1 MMVLFAVLPEPC
13 TAQQGGGV
21 TTSPDYALF
30 SMKLNQ
36 IPGLMAA
43 EKYNDALKNIEHCVT
58 WMKDKLEK
66 DPRLNQPFE
75 YCHFVRA
82 VCRLQL
88 KEYDA
93 ATGEFSKYLGLFP
106 QGRFRRNA
114 IILWA
119 DAHAAKDE
127 WNKVVEV
134 ILPVFKDPGIKYI
147 EQLAAYQLLGEAR
160 FKLEQWKEAI
170 DPLKWLFVNGSYE
183 SRTDVASMLAICFIR
198 IDDFETLY
206 KFIPA
211 VFKTPARYDVRLQM
225 TLMEEGDRHYG
236 EGNIDKALLLFR
248 LIYPKTELIMQLQ
261 KRTQDL
267 QRQRNEA
274 VQREKADLE
283 VNASVIRKIERAL
296 KVYAEQLKQINE
308 VPDYDIE
315 LRVRVANCYHE
326 LQRFLEAW
334 LLFKQIHK
342 DDPKHKLA
350 QRSLYSAFAAALEM
364 KDIERALKD
373 GYGYLDEYPKGEFW
387 DTVTINLATIHLER
401 TEFEKAIAVC
411 ERALKVNPEHLL
423 KDNVLYIIGYSQFM
437 LSNLEG
443 GLASLER
450 IFNEHPQS
458 GFLQYSM
465 YYHALGYLFLQRYTP
480 ARQEFASFLN
490 RFKGGPM
497 VEEVSYRIGVAYY
510 GEGNFDKAAEV
521 LQSFLERYPD
531 SINRSEAFA
540 MLADIQGSRGELDEA
555 LKNYDNA
562 LPPAVNMVQVDYA
575 VMQKSRTLELESRYD
590 EIIALWS
597 GYSAKYKE
605 LANFTEAIYWIGS
618 TQKKQNKLEECLNT
632 FYDGIVKYGDD
643 PANHG
648 IDMILRDLESELKEL
663 PDAAGGAQENEEQR
677 KSAALLRAM
686 KDRLYGEIRE
696 AIAKNRKTL
705 EMRLISLFANLAATA
720 QIKDP
725 LVNSLINERLI
736 EKAGPYTLNT
746 MAREAKARNMPD
758 FAYKVYDQFLTA
770 HSTSDLALDA
780 FRGKAEL
787 AMTQNDFKTAEPLLS
802 LIAERY
808 PSLDDAGWAHIR
820 LGQIQLS
827 RKTRQGGGGHPR
839 ASAPTSEG
847 RPSARGCPLRPGR
860 GPPGP
865 GQRRRGLRLPAH
877 LRDVQRLVPNGR
889 HVPGAAAE
897 CLLKLGCPDEA
908 KATLNEFCRTPFAW
922 RGRRRPR
929 RPPNAPEIHG
939 RGYRHAPPAR
949 PSFPAADRGG
959 RLLLRR
965 RGPHLLPGR
974 APGLGHRPARAHLR
988 RHHQAE
994 AQGPGRVHLRG
1005 GPQGDQGHL
1014 LQDALRHRRRPQ
1026 ALRRR
1031 RLREAHRG
1039 TGRTPQAV
1047 HHLPGHQQ
1055 QRLDLPDDPG
1065 QLLPLLGQVR
1075 RGHRALRAAAA
1086 QLPQGKPRIPRS
1098 PAPQEHRPA
1107 RHQPQRRNREGPGP
1121 AQGAGSDRPHRPALL
1136 VLDGQAPD
1144 DDQRLLQRPREH
1156 RAHRGLRPQGLHLVH
1171 AGAVHVRRGIR
1182 PHQRLRH
1189 RAPDRRGTAHR
1200 RPGHRMG
1207 RQGRQAQGAGRRGR
1221 APPQGSRGTPGPG
1234 GGGQGRPE
1242 PVAPEA
1248 RRRKTQRHH
1257 DRCKTGRPR
1266 GGNPAG
1272 TAGHSITRRT

>member
-1 MMVLFAVLPEPC
+1 MNFPLRKLLSIAWMMVLFAVLPEPC

-632 FYDGIVKYGDD
+632 FYDGIVKYEDD

-663 PDAAGGAQENEEQR
+663 PDAAGGGQAEQR
-677 KSAALLRAM
+677 KSADLLRSM

-696 AIAKNRKTL
+696 AIAKNPEDPGDAPDQPVRQPGRHRPDQGSPGQL
-705 EMRLISLFANLAATA
+705 PDQRAADREGGALHPQHHGARGQGPQHAGLRLQGVRPVPHGPFHLRPGARRLPRQGRAGHDA
-720 QIKDP
+720 
-725 LVNSLINERLI
+725 ERLQDGGACSPSSPSATPRWTTP
-736 EKAGPYTLNT
+736 AGRTSAWGRSSSP
-746 MAREAKARNMPD
+746 ARPLTRRRRSSPSCSASRN
-758 FAYKVYDQFLTA
+758 
-770 HSTSDLALDA
+770 
-780 FRGKAEL
+780 
-787 AMTQNDFKTAEPLLS
+787 
-802 LIAERY
+802 
-808 PSLDDAGWAHIR
+808 
-820 LGQIQLS
+820 
-827 RKTRQGGGGHPR
+827 
-839 ASAPTSEG
+839 G
-847 RPSARGCPLRPGR
+847 RPLAEGPLRPGR
-860 GPPGP
+860 GV
-865 GQRRRGLRLPAH
+865 RLA
-877 LRDVQRLVPNGR
+877 QGN
-889 HVPGAAAE
+889 AAE
-897 CLLKLGCPDEA
+897 AVFFQRSCVMYSSYAEWA
-908 KATLNEFCRTPFAW
+908 SKACT
-922 RGRRRPR
+922 
-929 RPPNAPEIHG
+929 
-939 RGYRHAPPAR
+939 
-949 PSFPAADRGG
+949 
-959 RLLLRR
+959 
-965 RGPHLLPGR
+965 
-974 APGLGHRPARAHLR
+974 
-988 RHHQAE
+988 
-994 AQGPGRVHLRG
+994 
-1005 GPQGDQGHL
+1005 
-1014 LQDALRHRRRPQ
+1014 
-1026 ALRRR
+1026 
-1031 RLREAHRG
+1031 
-1039 TGRTPQAV
+1039 
-1047 HHLPGHQQ
+1047 
-1055 QRLDLPDDPG
+1055 
-1065 QLLPLLGQVR
+1065 
-1075 RGHRALRAAAA
+1075 
-1086 QLPQGKPRIPRS
+1086 
-1098 PAPQEHRPA
+1098 
-1107 RHQPQRRNREGPGP
+1107 
-1121 AQGAGSDRPHRPALL
+1121 
-1136 VLDGQAPD
+1136 
-1144 DDQRLLQRPREH
+1144 
-1156 RAHRGLRPQGLHLVH
+1156 
-1171 AGAVHVRRGIR
+1171 
-1182 PHQRLRH
+1182 
-1189 RAPDRRGTAHR
+1189 
-1200 RPGHRMG
+1200 
-1207 RQGRQAQGAGRRGR
+1207 
-1221 APPQGSRGTPGPG
+1221 
-1234 GGGQGRPE
+1234 
-1242 PVAPEA
+1242 
-1248 RRRKTQRHH
+1248 
-1257 DRCKTGRPR
+1257 
-1266 GGNPAG
+1266 
-1272 TAGHSITRRT
+1272 